1 VSAPT
6 SYRPRARPALLAA
19 ATLITVLAL
28 PACATASGDDP
39 ANDPTGD
46 PAGNPAATST
56 DRPHGYVEGAA
67 ELPEAQLHL
76 TGIDRAG
83 TASLFDLLD
92 EQSTPLGSLE
102 ATSAVSTDGRFVYA
116 SSAEAGTLTILDSG
130 VWTVDHQDH
139 VHYYSAE
146 PRVVGSITEKGEAV
160 VTGGAS
166 LTGVWFGDAGT
177 ALLLDSE
184 ALGRGEIVESARL
197 DEVPHVGMVVPFGD
211 GALITAAN
219 AGGTADGLADRVR
232 LVENDGDTV
241 EGSEAECPALRG
253 SITTNV
259 GVVFGCADGA
269 LLATSEGD
277 GGVDF
282 ERIPYPEAV
291 AEADRASG
299 FDNRR
304 GRPVAAAVSGDRGAW
319 LLDTRARQWTFLPT
333 EAPLARVVAASDI
346 NDSTVA
352 LARDGRVLLLDP
364 ATGATL
370 AATEPLAAS
379 SLADP
384 GLAAGVT
391 LQLDANR
398 VYLNAPADGV
408 VYELDYGD
416 GLRIAR
422 TLTVGSEAVFLAETG
437 R

>member
-1 VSAPT
+1 VSAPIK
-6 SYRPRARPALLAA
+6 YRPALLATA
-19 ATLITVLAL
+19 ALVTVLAL
-28 PACATASGDDP
+28 PACATASG
-39 ANDPTGD
+39 GD
-46 PAGNPAATST
+46 PKGDST

-76 TGIDRAG
+76 TGIDREGSAV
-83 TASLFDLLD
+83 LFDLLD
-92 EQSTPLGSLE
+92 EQSAPLASLE
-102 ATSAVSTDGRFVYA
+102 TPSAVSTDGRFVFA
-116 SSAEAGTLTILDSG
+116 SSAETGTLTILDSG

-146 PRVVGSITEKGEAV
+146 PRVVGSITEQGEAV
-160 VTGGAS
+160 VTGGPS
-166 LTGVWFGDAGT
+166 VTGVWFGDTGT

-184 ALGRGEIVESARL
+184 ALGRGEIVETARL
-197 DEVPHVGMVVPFGD
+197 DDEPHNGMVVPFGD
-211 GALITAAN
+211 GALLTAAN
-219 AGGTADGLADRVR
+219 AAANADGTADGSADRVR
-232 LVENDGDTV
+232 VVENDGDTV

-269 LLATSEGD
+269 LLATSDGD

-282 ERIPYPEAV
+282 EAIPYPEAV
-291 AEADRASG
+291 AEADRASA

-304 GRPVAAAVSGDRGAW
+304 GRPVVAAVSGDRGAW

-333 EAPLARVVAASDI
+333 ETPLARVVAASDTDD
-346 NDSTVA
+346 NTVA

-364 ATGATL
+364 TTGATL

-384 GLAAGVT
+384 ALAAGVT
-391 LQLDANR
+391 LQLDSNR

-408 VYELDYGD
+408 VYEIDYGD

-422 TLTVGSEAVFLAETG
+422 TLSVGSEAAFLAETG